1 MGLASTADD
10 QPLRQG
16 HPNHPKAMRV
26 ATVLTA
32 IPLLIGALVAEY
44 LTAFPN
50 FIIAAPV
57 ALILL
62 LVVVFLPQ
70 RRYAV
75 RGHAMSGDRL
85 RVVKGIMFHSDTV
98 VPFGRVQHI
107 DVDRGPIERYYG
119 LATLQLYTDRLI
131 ADGLIPE
138 GEIEDMKAAFQARLN
153 EEFEAGKDY
162 KPNKADWL
170 DGRWSHLDREKD
182 DYQRGETAIAK
193 ETFDEIGKALTTAP
207 EGFATHKTVDRLLD
221 SKRKMFETGEGFD

>member
-62 LVVVFLPQ
+62 LVTVFLPQ

-75 RGHAMSGDRL
+75 RGHAMSDDRL

-119 LATLQLYTDRLI
+119 LATLQLYTAGSHGDVVSLP
-131 ADGLIPE
+131 GLAH
-138 GEIEDMKAAFQARLN
+138 EDALEM
-153 EEFEAGKDY
+153 
-162 KPNKADWL
+162 
-170 DGRWSHLDREKD
+170 RETI
-182 DYQRGETAIAK
+182 RAHI
-193 ETFDEIGKALTTAP
+193 
-207 EGFATHKTVDRLLD
+207 
-221 SKRKMFETGEGFD
+221 KRESL